1 MKFVGIDFGH
11 GEVSA
16 SYYDGI
22 RLERLRLVRTTST
35 NEEEFKLP
43 SYLYKCLK
51 ADGTFRYD
59 IQEHN
64 PCTLLSEM
72 KKPIDQMTDTEKM
85 YYREFVKL
93 VYERLLELNNEI
105 LGTNDFE
112 LAIAC
117 PTKWDAV
124 KKMAYKGFFE
134 QALGR
139 NIYALMNESDAAYFA
154 KKDDT
159 NTPTLVVDYGSST
172 IDFTCVCNGEKLENL
187 DQESSLL
194 GASYIENILLNIYK
208 NDEKAQPSYQD
219 VERRVNPVL
228 KVCHREWI
236 NLDGFLKADLR
247 EMKENMFS
255 LGRES
260 LKGKIYLSAYEHI
273 GRDELKGVCYE
284 YAYEGKLLEMDGIKQ
299 YEANVKTDFATIKR
313 RIEGYQVSVQKIILS
328 GGASCMPW
336 VKEALKEVFELNDQQ
351 IVIDNHPSFVV
362 CDGIV
367 KYCYYRQKCLD
378 EFLDEVRKIGV
389 VGIVKSSNE
398 QAKTRMRKPL
408 LYDVIEEYAMPEY
421 HRTTMDNL
429 IDDILR
435 KCFLAF
441 NEENEDYTARLNSAI
456 KANAVVQISQCLNA
470 IMEKMFHKSANMED
484 YKAAMKDFP
493 KEALVKLR
501 YDDEDG
507 TIEFIRDKIKDVV
520 KSRYYTFGTG
530 IILNIVTYDKQ
541 RTLAERK
548 EIAQKLK
555 VDAILSQFLD
565 IEKELDPN
573 LSNETKEKLKNF
585 VLAIACYLFDEMEL
599 FKTRF
604 TI

>member
-35 NEEEFKLP
+35 NEEKYKIP

-51 ADGTFRYD
+51 EDGTFWYD
-59 IQEHN
+59 IQGHS

-72 KKPIDQMTDTEKM
+72 KKPIDLMTDTEKM
-85 YYREFVKL
+85 YYREFIKL
-93 VYERLLELNNEI
+93 VYKRLLELNNE
-105 LGTNDFE
+105 LLKENDFE

-117 PTKWDAV
+117 PTKWNAV
-124 KKMAYKGFFE
+124 QKMTYKSFFE

-172 IDFTCVCNGEKLENL
+172 IDFTCIENGRRVENL

-208 NDEKAQPSYQD
+208 NDVQTQPSYQE
-219 VERRVNPVL
+219 VERRVQPVL
-228 KVCHREWI
+228 EACHREWI
-236 NLDGFLKADLR
+236 NHDGFLKADLR

-260 LKGKIYLSAYEHI
+260 LKGKIYLSAYEHP
-273 GRDELKGVCYE
+273 GRPELKGVCYE
-284 YAYEGKLLEMDGIKQ
+284 YAFEGKLLEMERIKQ
-299 YEANVKTDFATIKR
+299 YVANVKRDFATIKR

-336 VKEALKEVFELNDQQ
+336 VKEALKEVFGVNDQQ

-367 KYCYYRQKCLD
+367 KYCYERQKCLD
-378 EFLDEVRKIGV
+378 EFLDEVRKIDV
-389 VGIVKSSNE
+389 KRIYKSSDE
-398 QAKTRMRKPL
+398 QAIDMLREPLIRKTLKEYASPNNQRTTLDDLVDMILKECFL
-408 LYDVIEEYAMPEY
+408 VFDSNNIEYAVKLNETIKENVAKQIFGCLDSIIYQKFKVHIKAEEYNKKVNDFPVGSIPALPYKEVVKDYFREQIRKVVNGPRYSFTDGIFTRWTNFTY
-421 HRTTMDNL
+421 HRDLSKRQEIAKIMNYKDS
-429 IDDILR
+429 IEG
-435 KCFLAF
+435 FLA
-441 NEENEDYTARLNSAI
+441 
-456 KANAVVQISQCLNA
+456 
-470 IMEKMFHKSANMED
+470 
-484 YKAAMKDFP
+484 
-493 KEALVKLR
+493 
-501 YDDEDG
+501 
-507 TIEFIRDKIKDVV
+507 
-520 KSRYYTFGTG
+520 
-530 IILNIVTYDKQ
+530 
-541 RTLAERK
+541 
-548 EIAQKLK
+548 
-555 VDAILSQFLD
+555 
-565 IEKELDPN
+565 IEKATTIDEAF
-573 LSNETKEKLKNF
+573 ETFKEDFLKWINS
-585 VLAIACYLFDEMEL
+585 LACYLFDEMEL

>member
-35 NEEEFKLP
+35 NEEKYKIP

-51 ADGTFRYD
+51 EDGTFWYD
-59 IQEHN
+59 IQGHS

-72 KKPIDQMTDTEKM
+72 KKPIDLMTDTEKM
-85 YYREFVKL
+85 YYREFIKL
-93 VYERLLELNNEI
+93 VYKRLLELNNE
-105 LGTNDFE
+105 LLKENDFE

-117 PTKWDAV
+117 PTKWNAV
-124 KKMAYKGFFE
+124 QKMTYKSFFE

-172 IDFTCVCNGEKLENL
+172 IDFTCIENGRRVENL

-208 NDEKAQPSYQD
+208 NDVQTQPSYQE
-219 VERRVNPVL
+219 VERRVQPVL
-228 KVCHREWI
+228 EACHREWI
-236 NLDGFLKADLR
+236 NHDGFLKADLR

-260 LKGKIYLSAYEHI
+260 LKGKIYLSAYEHP
-273 GRDELKGVCYE
+273 GRPELKGVCYE
-284 YAYEGKLLEMDGIKQ
+284 YAFEGKLLEMERIKQ
-299 YEANVKTDFATIKR
+299 YVANVKRDFATIKR

-336 VKEALKEVFELNDQQ
+336 VKEALKEVFELNDQH

-367 KYCYYRQKCLD
+367 KYCFERQKCLE
-378 EFLDEVRKIGV
+378 EFLNEVQKIDV
-389 VGIVKSSNE
+389 VEIVKSSNE

-456 KANAVVQISQCLNA
+456 KTNAVIQISQCLNA
-470 IMEKMFHKSANMED
+470 IMEKMFHKSANLEE

-501 YDDEDG
+501 YNDENG

-541 RTLAERK
+541 RTLEERK

-555 VDAILSQFLD
+555 VDAILNQFLD
-565 IEKELDPN
+565 IEKELDPR
-573 LSNETKEKLKNF
+573 LSDETKKILNNF
-585 VLAIACYLFDEMEL
+585 IHAIAYYLFDEMEL